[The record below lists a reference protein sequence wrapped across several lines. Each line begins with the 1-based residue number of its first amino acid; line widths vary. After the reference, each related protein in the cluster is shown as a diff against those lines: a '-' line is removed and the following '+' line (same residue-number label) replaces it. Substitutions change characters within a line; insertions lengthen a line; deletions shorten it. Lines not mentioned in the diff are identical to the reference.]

1 MPVNGAQPV
10 RVLHLRDSHEVGG
23 PGKTI
28 LETFRAIDRSRF
40 DLHLGVFETR
50 HENGRTPLV
59 QAAEDAGMTVHHIR
73 GFNQYDPQ
81 IIWRVVQLV
90 RRLKAHIVHAHEAKS
105 DVIGYLA
112 ARLSGVPV
120 MTTAHGWI
128 GNRPKDRFLSAL
140 DRQVMRGLDR
150 VIAVSTPIRDLL
162 RGVGVGSDRLRLLHN
177 AIVIER
183 YQRTGQTD
191 FLEQLLGRH
200 LERPVI
206 VTIGRLSPEKGHA
219 DLVEAVALLRD
230 RGSVVTTVLVGD
242 GPARAALEE
251 KVKAA
256 GLAERVHFPG
266 YVTNTA
272 RILESSDLMV
282 LPSHTEGLPNV
293 ALEALLMEVPVVAT
307 RVGGTPEVVIDGVTG
322 QLVEPHAPAA
332 LASAIGAFAANQEPL
347 RAMARAGRSRVESE
361 FDFRVRTR
369 RLEQIYLELVKETA

>member
-1 MPVNGAQPV
+1 MPVNGAEPV

-50 HENGRTPLV
+50 RENGRTPLV

-73 GFNQYDPQ
+73 GFNQYDPK

-90 RRLKAHIVHAHEAKS
+90 RRLKARIVHAHEAKS

-162 RGVGVGSDRLRLLHN
+162 SGVGVGPDRLRLLHN

-183 YQRTGQTD
+183 YQRIGQTD
-191 FLEQLLGRH
+191 FLEQLLGRQ

-219 DLVEAVALLRD
+219 DLVDALVLLRD

-251 KVKAA
+251 KVQRCRA
-256 GLAERVHFPG
+256 
-266 YVTNTA
+266 
-272 RILESSDLMV
+272 
-282 LPSHTEGLPNV
+282 
-293 ALEALLMEVPVVAT
+293 
-307 RVGGTPEVVIDGVTG
+307 VGTGT
-322 QLVEPHAPAA
+322 L
-332 LASAIGAFAANQEPL
+332 
-347 RAMARAGRSRVESE
+347 SRVRDEHGADPGIE
-361 FDFRVRTR
+361 RPHGFCRPIPRGFRTSPSR
-369 RLEQIYLELVKETA
+369 RC